1 MSISFEIT
9 LIAFNVFK
17 IVKKLTDVCPLITF
31 KAFILK
37 LLFLPAF
44 ILFIGEIKT
53 LVLFFAFE
61 MRRMW

>member
-17 IVKKLTDVCPLITF
+17 IVKKLIDVCPLITF
-31 KAFILK
+31 KALILK
-37 LLFLPAF
+37 LLFLSAF
-44 ILFIGEIKT
+44 ILFIDEIKT
-53 LVLFFAFE
+53 LVLFSAFE

>member
-17 IVKKLTDVCPLITF
+17 IVKKLTDVCLLITF
-31 KAFILK
+31 KALILK

-44 ILFIGEIKT
+44 ILFIDEIKT
-53 LVLFFAFE
+53 LVLFSAFE

>member
-31 KAFILK
+31 KALISK
-37 LLFLPAF
+37 LLFTPVN
-44 ILFIGEIKT
+44 IGEMKT
-53 LVLFFAFE
+53 LVLFSSVE